1 MLTMCR
7 AVALAVSRAHDAG
20 ADDAPDNAPHD
31 PARDA
36 KPSGKL
42 RCKNAGTNV
51 HAGLGNVRNNP
62 AVHTV
67 ALNHLPS
74 RMLGAGPRATTPPQL
89 TPFAARADAA
99 DTAAPAH
106 AAAPDLGRSRD
117 TAGLTADGA
126 SVEPIAGNLRCNNV
140 FADAAARTAVRI
152 PSADNAGADD
162 GSRLAAR
169 RCDRQNDSGPREPI
183 TPAVQVSKRSANF
196 ASRRFLHLAPH
207 RLSFVVRPAPIPRP
221 TARALARFTARFCHA
236 FKALLTR
243 STA

>member
-1 MLTMCR
+1 MRVLSTIPNIEEGKRGTRNRSHARPLPPPLRVGELYPLGANKKTCKDMLTMCR

-89 TPFAARADAA
+89 TPFAARAAAA

-117 TAGLTADGA
+117 TAGLT
-126 SVEPIAGNLRCNNV
+126 
-140 FADAAARTAVRI
+140 
-152 PSADNAGADD
+152 
-162 GSRLAAR
+162 
-169 RCDRQNDSGPREPI
+169 
-183 TPAVQVSKRSANF
+183 
-196 ASRRFLHLAPH
+196 
-207 RLSFVVRPAPIPRP
+207 
-221 TARALARFTARFCHA
+221 
-236 FKALLTR
+236 
-243 STA
+243 